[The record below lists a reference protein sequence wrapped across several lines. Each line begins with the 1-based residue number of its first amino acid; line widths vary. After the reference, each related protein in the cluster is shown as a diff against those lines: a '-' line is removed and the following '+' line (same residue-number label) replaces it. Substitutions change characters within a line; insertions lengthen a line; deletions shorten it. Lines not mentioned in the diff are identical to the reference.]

1 MAAMQYCGFRSV
13 VRTMWTMADLGG
25 PDLSKHFNKPMLSK
39 TKKDVPYYERSAEAL
54 RDAVQ
59 KLRRK
64 RGISLE

>member
-1 MAAMQYCGFRSV
+1 
-13 VRTMWTMADLGG
+13 MWTMADLGG